1 MSTVVPNVARNLN
14 CSCVRPRNRP
24 LPPAPGAAAPGCRRL
39 SRCLESVG
47 QAGAAGRAPPLVAP
61 APSEGWVTRRP
72 WASGKG
78 EEMQLTDSSGKADL
92 LRRVRRIEGQARGV
106 ACMIEEDRD
115 CHEILQQL
123 AAIRSAAHQ
132 ATVALVRVY
141 ATECMA
147 SDGSP
152 EEIADAL
159 ATALSRLA

>member
-1 MSTVVPNVARNLN
+1 
-14 CSCVRPRNRP
+14 
-24 LPPAPGAAAPGCRRL
+24 
-39 SRCLESVG
+39 VG
-47 QAGAAGRAPPLVAP
+47 L
-61 APSEGWVTRRP
+61 WK
-72 WASGKG
+72 GK
-78 EEMQLTDSSGKADL
+78 EVHLTNSSSKADL

-106 ACMIEEDRD
+106 ARMIEEDRA

-132 ATVALVRVY
+132 ATIALVRVY
-141 ATECMA
+141 TTECMA